1 MNKRAF
7 RHMSIR
13 GRGFTLVEL
22 MVTVSILAILLAIGV
37 PNFRNFMLKQQ
48 VAADADTLSS
58 AFRLARSEALK
69 RGGVVTICPSPDPSA
84 DTPAC
89 VSAATTNWSTGWLI
103 FIDYPNAAGK
113 TGEFESTRDKMLH
126 VEQSVRSASI
136 TSSQSDTAVSFLA
149 SGISSNAMAT
159 YTINPALAGDAPG
172 FAAIQR
178 CVVVSR
184 QGRSNIGA
192 C

>member
-1 MNKRAF
+1 
-7 RHMSIR
+7 MSIR